1 MPALFA
7 FALSFFLL
15 ENLTWSGVRMNA
27 AKAIEQKRER
37 KTEEQV
43 LAEVRNVLEFARD
56 FFKMRG
62 RIILSTNIE
71 AQLRY
76 FNAAEVYQD
85 MEDREELAAAVGKSN

>member
-1 MPALFA
+1 
-7 FALSFFLL
+7 
-15 ENLTWSGVRMNA
+15 MNA
-27 AKAIEQKRER
+27 ATVVEQKRER

-56 FFKMRG
+56 FFKIRG
-62 RIILSTNIE
+62 RVILATNIE

-85 MEDREELAAAVGKSN
+85 MEDREELAAASGKSN

>member
-1 MPALFA
+1 
-7 FALSFFLL
+7 
-15 ENLTWSGVRMNA
+15 MNA
-27 AKAIEQKRER
+27 ATAIEQKRER

-43 LAEVRNVLEFARD
+43 LAEVRNVLEFAKD

-62 RIILSTNIE
+62 RVILATNIE

-85 MEDREELAAAVGKSN
+85 MENREELAAAAGKSN